1 MPEYTVAAVAA
12 LALVVAAELAWLRTG
27 LFRSPS
33 YWATMAI
40 SLGFMVLVDGW
51 LTKLSAP
58 VVRYAPEHRSPWR
71 FPWDIPV
78 EDFPFGIALLTLVL
92 LLWVRQDGR
101 VPGEDDHRNG
111 LARLRPRPTGDQAV
125 RTDRGSVPSQQPDEA

>member
-1 MPEYTVAAVAA
+1 MPEYTIAA
-12 LALVVAAELAWLRTG
+12 LVALIAVVLAELLWLRTG

-40 SLGFMVLVDGW
+40 ALSFMVLVDGW

-58 VVRYAPEHRSPWR
+58 IVEYNPDMRTRWR
-71 FPWDIPV
+71 FPWDVPV
-78 EDFPFGIALLTLVL
+78 EDFPFGIAMLTAVL

-101 VPGEDDHRNG
+101 REGEDDYRNG
-111 LARLRPRPTGDQAV
+111 LPWRSKR
-125 RTDRGSVPSQQPDEA
+125 

>member
-1 MPEYTVAAVAA
+1 MPEYAVASVVA
-12 LALVVAAELAWLRTG
+12 LALVIALELRWLRTG

-40 SLGFMVLVDGW
+40 SLFFMVLVDGW

-58 VVRYAPEHRSPWR
+58 IVRYDADQKTPWR

-78 EDFPFGIALLTLVL
+78 EDFPFGIAMLTLVL

-101 VPGEDDHRNG
+101 D
-111 LARLRPRPTGDQAV
+111 
-125 RTDRGSVPSQQPDEA
+125 PDEMDHHQGLPWRRRRP